1 MKCSMKLLSP
11 LHVGNGNELKMIDF
25 YLDKKKG
32 EIKFINFEKF
42 IDFCLEKGIDL
53 NKEIHK
59 NEYKTGKD
67 FSITK
72 FMNANKIDPS
82 RFTSYAVSA
91 KIEER
96 DRESEFAIKEFVKCG
111 GAYIPGSSIKGAI
124 RTALMWYY
132 LSESK
137 KGKDIV
143 SYGISNW
150 MNKKRIIGS
159 DIKKID
165 DEISRIVFG
174 KDPHNDIFRALKV
187 SDTNIIRL
195 SDLEVSEVKITGNSQ
210 SIPVYIEN
218 MKINTKGL
226 ITSVEIDDIL
236 LHAKTKEINFQ
247 NHDLKDYIELKTLL
261 KVCNEFSKR
270 VIEKNLEYLWENYDC
285 YSTIDE
291 FDRLW
296 NEVFKCKENE
306 AILHIGWGGGWY
318 STTIGLILEGLPNF
332 TNYRGGNSNRGNH
345 SEYSIREHFYLGRR
359 PGTNKYSINFPKT
372 RRLTIEG
379 KPLGWMKLSFQQ
391 FDSSIE

>member
-1 MKCSMKLLSP
+1 MKCTIELLSP
-11 LHVGNGNELKMIDF
+11 LHIGNGNDLKLVDF
-25 YLDKKKG
+25 YLD
-32 EIKFINFEKF
+32 ERNNRVRFIDFEKF
-42 IDFCLEKGIDL
+42 SDHCINEKIDL
-53 NKEIHK
+53 IKEMQ
-59 NEYKTGKD
+59 NNVYYTGND

-72 FMNANKIDPS
+72 FMNINKINPS
-82 RFTSYAVSA
+82 RFISYDVSA
-91 KIEER
+91 IIGKR
-96 DRESEFAIKEFVKCG
+96 RRETEFTIKEFIKCG
-111 GAYIPGSSIKGAI
+111 GPYIPGSSIKGAI

-132 LSESK
+132 LSENK

-150 MNKKRIIGS
+150 MNKKRITGR
-159 DIKKID
+159 DIKRID

-187 SDTNIIRL
+187 SDTNIIGL

-226 ITSVEIDDIL
+226 ITSVEIDDVL

-247 NHDLKDYIELKTLL
+247 SHDLKDYIELKTLL

-285 YSTIDE
+285 YSTVDE

-318 STTIGLILEGLPNF
+318 STTIGLILEELPNF
-332 TNYRGGNSNRGNH
+332 TNYRGGYSNRGNH
-345 SEYSIREHFYLGRR
+345 TGNSIREHFYLGRR

-379 KPLGWMKLSFQQ
+379 KPLGWVKLSFQQ
-391 FDSSIE
+391 SAPY